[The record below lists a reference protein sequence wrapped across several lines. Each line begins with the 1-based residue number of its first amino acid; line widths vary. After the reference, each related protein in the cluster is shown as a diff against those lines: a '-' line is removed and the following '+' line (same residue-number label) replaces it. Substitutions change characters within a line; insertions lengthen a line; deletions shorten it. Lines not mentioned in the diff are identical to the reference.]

1 MVHAMKYLKEPA
13 SDVAAVR
20 RELEALVD
28 LCQPGW
34 REFVVDERFM
44 PHMVAANQLVT
55 REDGG
60 LSGRPGPECPGLPG
74 VYFAGDW
81 VGSEGLLADAAL
93 ASASRAAKLI
103 LARGAGNIVRHEITA
118 ASVPG

>member
-20 RELEALVD
+20 HELEGLVD

-34 REFVVDERFM
+34 RELVVDERFM
-44 PHMVAANQLVT
+44 PHMIAANQLET
-55 REDGG
+55 PEDGG
-60 LSGRPGPECPGLPG
+60 LSGRPGPECLGLPG

-81 VGSEGLLADAAL
+81 VGPEGLLADAAL
-93 ASASRAAKLI
+93 ASASEAAELI
-103 LARGAGNIVRHEITA
+103 LNRRDEKAVCCETAGASAFE
-118 ASVPG
+118 